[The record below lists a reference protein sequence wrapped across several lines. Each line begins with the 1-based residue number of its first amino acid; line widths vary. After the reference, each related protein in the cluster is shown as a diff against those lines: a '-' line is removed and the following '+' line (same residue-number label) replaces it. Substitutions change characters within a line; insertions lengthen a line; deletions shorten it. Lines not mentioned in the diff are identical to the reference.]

1 MNMTKE
7 KNVNVARMISWI
19 LVLLWMSVIFV
30 FSSQDASASSQSS
43 GVVSDAIIEVIE
55 DTFPDTTISE
65 DTFEFTLRNAAHFF
79 LYFVLGLLLLHALHF
94 YQLKW
99 ISLIGYSLLIVIV
112 YALTDELHQYYVPG
126 RAFEISDLLIDTF
139 GAMIG
144 IALLS
149 IFYSQRRKINE
160 S

>member
-1 MNMTKE
+1 MTKE

>member
-1 MNMTKE
+1 MTKE

-30 FSSQDASASSQSS
+30 FSSQDASVSSQSS

>member
-30 FSSQDASASSQSS
+30 FSSQDASVSSQSS

>member
-1 MNMTKE
+1 
-7 KNVNVARMISWI
+7 
-19 LVLLWMSVIFV
+19 
-30 FSSQDASASSQSS
+30 
-43 GVVSDAIIEVIE
+43 
-55 DTFPDTTISE
+55 
-65 DTFEFTLRNAAHFF
+65 
-79 LYFVLGLLLLHALHF
+79 VLGLLLLHALHF